1 VMRLLPRLGFVG
13 EDGWVAVI
21 SGRGRKQLSWPSNVQ
36 KMGCIVISDG
46 PKEKNQSLFISSKE
60 KGMDSILCS
69 NFLKK

>member
-1 VMRLLPRLGFVG
+1 MRLLPRLGFVG

-46 PKEKNQSLFISSKE
+46 PKEKISLYLFPQKKKE
-60 KGMDSILCS
+60 WPVFCVRI
-69 NFLKK
+69 